1 MLQFRENDVADAKR
15 TLLQGQARVP
25 ASGKILWGLGLVSV
39 MEGNPAQAADKFEH
53 AVDLLPEWAGS
64 YSMLG
69 VFYFQT
75 GQIDKA
81 KEVLDRFRNSNAGG
95 LDINRIEQVLASASP
110 ATPVANGPLPMAK
123 RQQLLQ
129 MAQFLVD
136 KTL

>member
-1 MLQFRENDVADAKR
+1 
-15 TLLQGQARVP
+15 
-25 ASGKILWGLGLVSV
+25 
-39 MEGNPAQAADKFEH
+39 MEGNNAQAADKFEH

-81 KEVLDRFRNSNAGG
+81 KEVLGRFRNSNAGG
-95 LDINRIEQVLASASP
+95 LDINRIEQVLASADP
-110 ATPVANGPLPMAK
+110 ATSVATGPLPMEK

>member
-1 MLQFRENDVADAKR
+1 MLQFRENDIADAKR

-25 ASGKILWGLGLVSV
+25 GSGKILWASVSLLSWR
-39 MEGNPAQAADKFEH
+39 GNNAQAADKFEH

-81 KEVLDRFRNSNAGG
+81 KEVLGASGAVMRADWTSIASNKSWLG
-95 LDINRIEQVLASASP
+95 
-110 ATPVANGPLPMAK
+110 
-123 RQQLLQ
+123 
-129 MAQFLVD
+129 
-136 KTL
+136 